1 MTEEAYINILQFL
14 PIPDIPQFALASRK
28 LSQFVRDDRV
38 WKVKLGWLDYKGPGE
53 IDWRGKEKGK
63 GKESGQSH
71 LQPSTIS
78 PVPAPRP
85 LNRTSSPA
93 LSSDDEFGDFFDGGV
108 DEEGNQG
115 GSEKAGT
122 DDGFGDFQDGDFTEE
137 GDTSTDPFGL
147 SVGFTDTVK
156 LDSKPKPPKA
166 ADDLLLMFDDDDED
180 DLIANPPPAPNTVNN
195 KPRRPPAVT
204 NLTFDT
210 QPTFPSPPLATARPS
225 AFAFNPSTPS
235 PTTPTAPSPNYRQTY
250 QTYHSLLLPYYSSLI
265 THTTSSLVF
274 TTPSLSPMT
283 RAQLLS
289 SLSRFC
295 HPLLAPTRSLPQ
307 RLTVLRNVQSAMDFF
322 ESALL
327 SEFEKADT
335 LKDEKTMK
343 DKAKVLWEL
352 NTTNSLSQIFVQKR
366 EVFYDQSF
374 NPLRNLT

>member
-1 MTEEAYINILQFL
+1 MW
-14 PIPDIPQFALASRK
+14 R
-28 LSQFVRDDRV
+28 
-38 WKVKLGWLDYKGPGE
+38 VKLGWLDYKGPGE

-63 GKESGQSH
+63 GKQTQLE
-71 LQPSTIS
+71 PVTIS
-78 PVPAPRP
+78 AAPAARP
-85 LNRTSSPA
+85 QHSNRTSSPT

-108 DEEGNQG
+108 EEERNQG

-122 DDGFGDFQDGDFTEE
+122 DDGFGDFQDGDFTADGG
-137 GDTSTDPFGL
+137 GDTPTDPFGL
-147 SVGFTDTVK
+147 SDGFTDQVK
-156 LDSKPKPPKA
+156 LEPSKSKPPKKA
-166 ADDLLLMFDDDDED
+166 PDDLLLMFDDDDDED
-180 DLIANPPPAPNTVNN
+180 DLIANSAPTLD

-210 QPTFPSPPLATARPS
+210 QPTFPSPPLVTSRPS

-235 PTTPTAPSPNYRQTY
+235 PTTPTAPSPNYLQTY

-274 TTPSLSPMT
+274 TTPALSPMT

-295 HPLLAPTRSLPQ
+295 HPFLAPTRSLPQ

-327 SEFEKADT
+327 SEFENADT
-335 LKDEKTMK
+335 MKDEGVMR

-352 NTTNSLSQIFVQKR
+352 NTSNSLSQIFVQKR
-366 EVFYDQSF
+366 EIFYDQSY
-374 NPLRNLT
+374 NPLKNLT